1 MTRGRCLMP
10 TMATTTTTRTGRT
23 TTVHGKPHVGGGR
36 GAGAAVSATTFPL
49 TVASSRVKR
58 TTTRRLPRI
67 EGGFGFGFGRLA
79 AVGVSSSSSSSS
91 SSSARDAA
99 ENVVVSLGSE
109 KDDDGGVDESEIW
122 GNQRNAAEATT
133 PRRKART
140 RAEREASAESYEW
153 SAWASSC
160 GVTSIAITATYFRI
174 LREVDVNGGV
184 FPVAELVAQLALIA
198 GAAVGMEFYA
208 RYAHKHLWHGSW
220 WSMSSKYRR
229 EWNKPIWLLHES
241 HHLPREGAFEA
252 NDVFALVNG
261 VPAFALCAYGFFTP
275 GVFGGLCFG
284 AGLGITLYGIAYMY
298 VHDGLVHKRFPTGP
312 LGKLPLMRKIAAGHT
327 IHHTEA
333 FEGVPWGLFL
343 GIQELEAVPGGIAEL
358 DKVVAAA
365 ERKDA
370 RDEQERLARET
381 VGLVTQGEHIPSM
394 KEAPQCKLPDT

>member
-1 MTRGRCLMP
+1 MMMTITTGRCVLMTTTSTP
-10 TMATTTTTRTGRT
+10 ECGVGMGKHRRRGAVTVSARAMTTTTTRDFAGR
-23 TTVHGKPHVGGGR
+23 
-36 GAGAAVSATTFPL
+36 SARSALERP
-49 TVASSRVKR
+49 
-58 TTTRRLPRI
+58 TRRLRS
-67 EGGFGFGFGRLA
+67 EGRFFDRVGGLA
-79 AVGVSSSSSSSS
+79 AVGVPSSSSSPSERGSS
-91 SSSARDAA
+91 DD
-99 ENVVVSLGSE
+99 VGLGGSE
-109 KDDDGGVDESEIW
+109 QASAVEEADESEIW
-122 GNQRNAAEATT
+122 GNQRNAAETTT

>member
-1 MTRGRCLMP
+1 MTSASIARLRPTSTSASRRDVGARARQGTRANGARTRANARTATRTIGDATAGRGTRDARISARRRD
-10 TMATTTTTRTGRT
+10 ATTATR
-23 TTVHGKPHVGGGR
+23 
-36 GAGAAVSATTFPL
+36 
-49 TVASSRVKR
+49 
-58 TTTRRLPRI
+58 
-67 EGGFGFGFGRLA
+67 
-79 AVGVSSSSSSSS
+79 AVGVSNSDSTSGIGGAETIGVVMSSSS
-91 SSSARDAA
+91 
-99 ENVVVSLGSE
+99 
-109 KDDDGGVDESEIW
+109 DDGDGAPSEIW
-122 GNQRNAAEATT
+122 GGQRNASEAKT

-140 RAEREASAESYEW
+140 KAEREASAESYEW

-160 GVTSIAITATYFRI
+160 GIISIAITATYFRI
-174 LREVDVNGGV
+174 LREVDVNGGL

-208 RYAHKHLWHGSW
+208 RYAHKHLWHASW

-241 HHLPREGAFEA
+241 HHLPREGAYEA

-261 VPAFALCAYGFFTP
+261 VPAFALCAFGFFTP

-312 LGKLPLMRKIAAGHT
+312 LGKLPLLRKIAAGHT

-343 GIQELEAVPGGIAEL
+343 GIQELEAVPGGLDEL
-358 DKVVAAA
+358 NKDVAAA
-365 ERKDA
+365 ERKEQ
-370 RDEQERLARET
+370 RDERDNRAS
-381 VGLVTQGEHIPSM
+381 VGLVTQGTHIPSQ
-394 KEAPQCKLPDT
+394 KEAPACVLPDVADKGAGPR

>member
-1 MTRGRCLMP
+1 M
-10 TMATTTTTRTGRT
+10 
-23 TTVHGKPHVGGGR
+23 
-36 GAGAAVSATTFPL
+36 S
-49 TVASSRVKR
+49 
-58 TTTRRLPRI
+58 
-67 EGGFGFGFGRLA
+67 EGGVEEG
-79 AVGVSSSSSSSS
+79 
-91 SSSARDAA
+91 
-99 ENVVVSLGSE
+99 ET
-109 KDDDGGVDESEIW
+109 EIW
-122 GNQRNAAEATT
+122 GGQRNASETKT

-208 RYAHKHLWHGSW
+208 RYAHKHLWHGPW
-220 WSMSSKYRR
+220 WSMTSKYRR
-229 EWNKPIWLLHES
+229 EWNRPIWLLHES

-261 VPAFALCAYGFFTP
+261 VPAFALCAFGFFNP

-343 GIQELEAVPGGIAEL
+343 GIQELEAVEGGIEEL
-358 DKVVAAA
+358 NKVVAAA
-365 ERKDA
+365 ERKEQ
-370 RDEQERLARET
+370 RDEEMADKRET
-381 VGLVTQGEHIPSM
+381 VGLVTQGAHIPSE
-394 KEAPQCKLPDT
+394 KEAPACKLPDAPP